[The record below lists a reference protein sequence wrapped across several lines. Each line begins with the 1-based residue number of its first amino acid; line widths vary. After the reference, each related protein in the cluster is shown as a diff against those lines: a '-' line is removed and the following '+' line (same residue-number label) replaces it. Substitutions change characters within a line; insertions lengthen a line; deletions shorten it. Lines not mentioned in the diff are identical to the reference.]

1 MLDVPRAYC
10 ETKAIPPGFLVAAL
24 LAVSGLLWAVM
35 FFGPLA
41 HLERLVEGLKPF
53 ALRRSP
59 YALVR
64 MAGDVI
70 G

>member
-1 MLDVPRAYC
+1 MLDVPRAFC

-53 ALRRSP
+53 ET
-59 YALVR
+59 
-64 MAGDVI
+64 
-70 G
+70 